1 MPEATDGA
9 APGGGRADGAAAS
22 ASALPDDARGYEGFG
37 GAIGQTY
44 GQSRPAWAA
53 EPAAPRGAP
62 NVVVML
68 VDDMGYADIGPFGS
82 EIDTP
87 NLDALAARG
96 VRMTNYHTTP
106 VCSPA
111 RASLLTGL
119 NPHRA
124 GFSNVAAFDPGFPGS
139 TFEIADDV
147 LTLPEVLRGAGY
159 STFMVGKWHLS
170 RESATGEGSDKKSWP
185 CQRGFDR
192 YYGCLEGFTPFFA
205 PNRLIR
211 DNSPVEVDR
220 YPDDYYL
227 TDDLTD
233 EAIGMIRSLRAHDAD
248 RPFFLYFAHHAMH
261 APFAAKPGDLA
272 KYRGRYD
279 QGWDAVRAE
288 RFARQRDLGVVAP
301 QTPLPARNDDGPAY
315 DVPPWDEVPAD
326 ERAKT
331 ARIMEVYA
339 AMVDNLD
346 QNLGRLMDALE
357 QQGELDNTIIVFTSD
372 NGGAN
377 DGGPLGTRS
386 YLANF
391 LGFMAGIPEDWNR
404 DTDLDLDLIG
414 GPQAMVQYPRGW
426 AMASNTPF
434 RLYKGSTF
442 AGGVR
447 TPVIV
452 SWPDGVARVEGDDG
466 FRRQYA
472 YVSDIAPTIL
482 DLIGIRPPRERAGV
496 PAKDIDGQS
505 FAAVLGDAAHPGV
518 RREQYSEWNGHRG
531 FYRDGWKALTLHRPA
546 TPYSD
551 AEWQLFDMAAD
562 PTEIDDVAAAH
573 PEVVA
578 ELAAGWERA
587 AWQNT
592 VYPLEDHQG
601 YFTNVHR
608 PSSDRFSDPVTLYPG
623 TPQLERG
630 RSAALIDKRSFQ
642 VRADLTFRAGDAGV
656 LFAHGD
662 QNGGYVVYIEDGL
675 AHFEYNEYGR
685 MHRVAGPALPA
696 GECAVVLDAH
706 WRPGLTWDFVLGVD
720 STGQVGQAG
729 QVAAVD
735 GVQMMIGLAPYTGI
749 DVGVDRG
756 GPVSWAMHERHGSF
770 RYTGALHRVRWVP
783 GELADY
789 NREEH
794 FRAWRDA
801 ALAFD

>member
-1 MPEATDGA
+1 MPEPHPA
-9 APGGGRADGAAAS
+9 AVPEH
-22 ASALPDDARGYEGFG
+22 ARGYEHFTGSV
-37 GAIGQTY
+37 AETIS
-44 GQSRPAWAA
+44 QSRPAWPA
-53 EPAAPRGAP
+53 EPTAPEGAP
-62 NVVVML
+62 NVIVML

-87 NLDALAARG
+87 NLDRLAERG
-96 VRMTNYHTTP
+96 VRLTNYHTTP

-111 RASLLTGL
+111 RAALLTGL

-147 LTLPEVLRGAGY
+147 LTLPEVLRQSGY

-170 RESATGEGSDKKSWP
+170 RESATGEGTDKRSWP

-192 YYGCLEGFTPFFA
+192 YYGCLEGFTPFMA

-211 DNSPVEVDR
+211 DNSPVEVER

-233 EAIGMIRSLRAHDAD
+233 EAIGMIRSLRAHEQK

-261 APFAAKPGDLA
+261 APFAAKPDDIA

-279 QGWDAVRAE
+279 DGWDAVRARRFE
-288 RFARQRDLGVVAP
+288 RQQELGVVEP
-301 QTPLPARNDDGPAY
+301 GTRLPARNDEGPAL

-326 ERAKT
+326 AQAKA

-357 QQGELDNTIIVFTSD
+357 EQGELDNTIIVFTSD

-377 DGGPLGTRS
+377 DGGRLGTRS

-391 LGFMAGIPEDWNR
+391 LGFMAGIPENWNR
-404 DTDLDLDLIG
+404 DADLDLDLIG
-414 GPQAMVQYPRGW
+414 GPRAMVQYPRGW
-426 AMASNTPF
+426 AMTSNTPF

-447 TPVIV
+447 TPVIM
-452 SWPDGVARVEGDDG
+452 SWQAGLRKDAGDDG

-472 YVSDIAPTIL
+472 YVTDLAPTIL
-482 DLIGIRPPRERAGV
+482 EMLGITRPDQRGGQ
-496 PAKDIDGQS
+496 PAQHPDGQS
-505 FAAVLGDAAHPGV
+505 FAAVLTEPQHPGV

-531 FYRDGWKALTLHRPA
+531 FYRDGWKALTLHAPA

-551 AEWQLFDMAAD
+551 AEWQLFDMSTD
-562 PTEIDDVAAAH
+562 PTEIDDVAARH
-573 PEVVA
+573 PDLVA
-578 ELAAGWERA
+578 DMAAGWQRE
-587 AWQNT
+587 AWRNT

-601 YFTNVHR
+601 YFTGVHR
-608 PSSDRFSDPVTLYPG
+608 PSTDAFADPVTLYAG

-630 RSAALIDKRSFQ
+630 RSAALISRRSFE
-642 VRADLTFRAGDAGV
+642 VHAEVTTAADDAGV

-662 QNGGYVVYIEDGL
+662 QNGGYVVYVEDGAVHL
-675 AHFEYNEYGR
+675 EYNEYGA
-685 MHRVAGPALPA
+685 MHHAVGPQLPE
-696 GECAVVLDAH
+696 GRHTVVMTAS
-706 WRPGLTWDFVLGVD
+706 WRPGITWDVEVGV
-720 STGQVGQAG
+720 VGVAG
-729 QVAAVD
+729 TAAVT

-749 DVGVDRG
+749 DVGIDRG
-756 GPVSWAMHERHGSF
+756 GPVSWDMHTRHGSF
-770 RYTGALHRVRWVP
+770 RFTGILHGVTFTP
-783 GELADY
+783 GELAEY

-801 ALAFD
+801 ALTYD

>member
-1 MPEATDGA
+1 MAERTSSAIPEY
-9 APGGGRADGAAAS
+9 
-22 ASALPDDARGYEGFG
+22 ARGYEEFEGSVKET
-37 GAIGQTY
+37 ISE
-44 GQSRPAWAA
+44 SRPAWPA
-53 EPAAPRGAP
+53 EPTAREGSP
-62 NVVVML
+62 NVIVML

-87 NLDALAARG
+87 NLDRLAERG

-111 RASLLTGL
+111 RAALLTGI

-124 GFSNVAAFDPGFPGS
+124 GFSTVAGFDPGFPGS

-147 LTLPEVLRGAGY
+147 LTLPEILRGNGY

-170 RESATGEGSDKKSWP
+170 RGSATNDGAAKDSWP
-185 CQRGFDR
+185 LQRGFDR
-192 YYGCLEGFTPFFA
+192 YYGCLEGFTPFMA

-211 DNSPVEVDR
+211 DNSPVEVER

-233 EAIGMIRSLRAHDAD
+233 EAIGMIRSLRAHDAK

-261 APFAAKPGDLA
+261 APFAAKKEDME

-279 QGWDAVRAE
+279 AGWDEVRAR
-288 RFARQRDLGVVAP
+288 RFDRQRELGVVEEG
-301 QTPLPARNDDGPAY
+301 TRLPERNHEGPAW
-315 DVPPWDEVPAD
+315 DVPAWDEVSPA
-326 ERAKT
+326 EQAKT

-357 QQGELDNTIIVFTSD
+357 EQGELDNTIIVFTSD

-377 DGGPLGTRS
+377 DGGRLGTRS

-391 LGFMAGIPEDWNR
+391 LGFVADVPEDWTR

-452 SWPDGVARVEGDDG
+452 SWPEGLRRGAEDDG

-472 YVSDIAPTIL
+472 YVTDLSPTIL
-482 DLIGIRPPRERAGV
+482 DLLGIDRPAERCGA
-496 PAKDIDGQS
+496 PAKEPDGQS
-505 FAAVLGDAAHPGV
+505 FAPVLTDPVHPAI
-518 RREQYSEWNGHRG
+518 RTEQYSEFSGHRG
-531 FYRDGWKALTLHRPA
+531 FYRDGWKALTLHRPGA
-546 TPYSD
+546 PYED
-551 AEWQLFDMAAD
+551 TEWQLFDTRSD
-562 PTEIDDVAAAH
+562 PTEIDDIAGEH
-573 PEVVA
+573 PGLVA
-578 ELAAGWERA
+578 ELAQ
-587 AWQNT
+587 AWQREAWRNT
-592 VYPLEDHQG
+592 VFPLGDASG
-601 YFTNVHR
+601 VLTGVHR
-608 PSSDRFSDPVTLYPG
+608 PSTDAFSDPLTLYPG
-623 TPQLERG
+623 TPQLERE
-630 RSAALIDKRSFQ
+630 RSAALISMRSFE
-642 VRADLTFRAGDAGV
+642 VRAAVTVGGDSAGV

-662 QNGGYVVYIEDGL
+662 QNGGYVVYVEDGTV
-675 AHFEYNEYGR
+675 HFEYNEYGI
-685 MHRVAGPALPA
+685 MHKVTGPRLAEGA
-696 GECAVVLDAH
+696 HEVVLRAE
-706 WRPGLTWDFVLGVD
+706 WRPGMKWDFDLALDG
-720 STGQVGQAG
+720 STESATLT
-729 QVAAVD
+729 

-749 DVGVDRG
+749 DVGIDRG
-756 GPVSWAMHERHGSF
+756 GPVSWSMHQRHGAF
-770 RYTGALHRVRWVP
+770 RFSGKLHHVAFIP
-783 GELADY
+783 GEPADH

-801 ALAFD
+801 AAMFD